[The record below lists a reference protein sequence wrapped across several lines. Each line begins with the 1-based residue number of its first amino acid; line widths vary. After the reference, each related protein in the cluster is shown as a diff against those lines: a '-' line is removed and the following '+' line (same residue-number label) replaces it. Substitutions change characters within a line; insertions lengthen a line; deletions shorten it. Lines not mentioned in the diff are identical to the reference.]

1 MTRQP
6 GWPTHR
12 PARLALCA
20 GVLLGSV
27 QAAEERAPASQPA
40 AATRPAGVIESR
52 QVGGEPDGIV
62 QVAMPSTCNAC
73 HLRLQAHGCLVRADR
88 TDRLGDLDGAPIK
101 LMPVL
106 RFEGRDDIGVGDGA
120 EQAPAFTNANRH
132 RDRQGPEL
140 LGETHRLASTTLLL
154 LATAGLQGL
163 DTLELRGVRLDDER
177 LAEQVV
183 AGVPRRDLANVARP
197 PEVLDILEEDD
208 LHGWSECTNRRGRPP
223 RGPSSTR

>member
-1 MTRQP
+1 MARALQL
-6 GWPTHR
+6 
-12 PARLALCA
+12 PA
-20 GVLLGSV
+20 GSV
-27 QAAEERAPASQPA
+27 EVKMDHIGGGFGSKFPVDRWGVE
-40 AATRPAGVIESR
+40 ATKLSK
-52 QVGGEPDGIV
+52 Q
-62 QVAMPSTCNAC
+62 
-73 HLRLQAHGCLVRADR
+73 
-88 TDRLGDLDGAPIK
+88 LGGAPIK

-106 RFEGRDDIGVGDGA
+106 RFEGRDDIGVSDGA

-208 LHGWSECTNRRGRPP
+208 LHGWAECTNRRGRPP